1 MQPRINSSITFSC
14 KESGLSICKSPEICA
29 DLGSP
34 SILNELIDQMKFKKK
49 TKANHLFVQTVQNL
63 NSARMECERRLFAQ
77 TAKTLLDRDVEDVQS
92 IVTFCES
99 LDNALGGGIQLGQMT
114 ECAGPSGIGKTQ
126 LCLQLAVDVCIPKV
140 LGGVDGEV
148 IYIDTEGAFKYKRL
162 KQIAEAAVS
171 HCRRVAE
178 TEEQQIAANG
188 FTLSKIL
195 SRVHYQRC
203 VDLPTL
209 QRCLKSLLC
218 FIRLHSQVKLVIVD
232 SVAMHLRERF
242 DSALERSHVINNI
255 VLTLLQVA
263 TNFHVAIFL
272 VNQITTRFGEDGEP
286 FSVPSVGPLLTSNCA
301 QQLLLFHR
309 QGNLRYARL
318 MKSSTR
324 PPCGAVYTITRNV
337 VIVVVVVGR
346 RRMRRRG
353 LGRSRRLVDDGS
365 LGVDRVGQIW
375 KRGVQLVAR
384 AVQQRRYSVEQAGGV
399 HDQQHVLHRLG
410 HRFDEVVVL
419 QFQVAFHEI
428 QNVQPQVDERVERRQ
443 RHQVLQKHL
452 AGHGQRPYACLVHAT
467 ATTTTTTSNSSVV
480 VVVFVVV
487 MMVRCWRGAS
497 GRVRN
502 RLLVGVQ
509 QCAQQWKQHPV
520 EATFPIL
527 AGDLLQF
534 WNQHR
539 PLQKCHRRR
548 ADNSAPVAAQP
559 SQCLEQ
565 RLPTSRPQ
573 RRCGRVEQWR
583 RHFDEN
589 QVSQIQQLQR
599 QLQVSGSQITTVQQ
613 CLLLVFT
620 VHFCDRIGVVQAT
633 VETRFDERSHA
644 PYARLQVFD
653 RHVTSITN
661 QPRQRFAAFHVR
673 VRVVP
678 AQTTAQQQSR
688 RQKLLTRCSR
698 TVVQLL
704 LLLLL
709 FVNKC
714 PLTTSGSRVQ
724 ITHTADRQFPRT
736 GGGGGGVQFR
746 IGRVATIV
754 LLLLLLRLFSNG
766 VECFV
771 PVLIEALVS
780 NVAGRI
786 ELADESASADQ
797 LEQSEQLVP
806 VARQTNVGG
815 VRSQQLVQ
823 AVGELSG
830 DRRHRRLAGRA
841 ERRQRVQ
848 HLVADVLPRQKAIG
862 QPKPAD
868 DGPFDEEAPVGVVGD
883 QAEQVGVQSA
893 PEGGDAVAVVN
904 GHADHRLGQ
913 KDQRPFIDVAESTP
927 ANGAVVRQHRGA
939 GEQQGFD
946 QFGQRLRGQ
955 VFRIDERLV
964 DATVDEQSGAAL
976 SPLVALPGAVGVG
989 VARVAARRRAAQIRV
1004 ERAEQA
1010 RRRRVLL
1017 LGSGQRSADV
1027 DVAATVG
1034 EIFAVGQAKRQ
1045 QFGVVAV
1052 QQAVEHAAPSFAQN
1066 VAVGVHQVEQ
1076 RPGGRLCFG
1085 TFGKCGAELVGA
1097 VGVTRRRQQAAE
1109 FAQRDGQ
1116 VVENVA
1122 QAEVGGD
1129 RGRLAEAADHA
1140 ANQRL
1145 RVGFVEDERQRRH
1158 RRAPDQ
1164 SEQLAVVQ
1172 AAAVTG
1178 RAQKAALGAGAAA
1191 QQHIPDVVLAHQTA
1205 LFFGHD
1211 DLFGPDSL
1219 VDFFQHGPVEI
1230 VAAVDAVQIFHK
1242 LLQRHRLLLAFRLR
1256 VVLVH
1261 VEHDD
1266 RVGEREGGVG
1276 AGERRPVRLVPV
1288 VGVIFDYGRN
1298 FGRFAGQS
1306 EAFQKFA
1313 QTFVD
1318 TQLSKIERF
1327 HKRI

>member
-49 TKANHLFVQTVQNL
+49 NESKPPLCADCDFLMLCLLYEIITKYL
-63 NSARMECERRLFAQ
+63 SMECERRLFAQ

-218 FIRLHSQVKLVIVD
+218 FIRLHSQ
-232 SVAMHLRERF
+232 
-242 DSALERSHVINNI
+242 
-255 VLTLLQVA
+255 
-263 TNFHVAIFL
+263 IFL
-272 VNQITTRFGEDGEP
+272 VNQITTRFGEDGES

-365 LGVDRVGQIW
+365 LGIDRVGQIW

-573 RRCGRVEQWR
+573 RRCRRVEQWR

-678 AQTTAQQQSR
+678 AQTAAQQQSR

-698 TVVQLL
+698 TVVQLLL

-746 IGRVATIV
+746 IGRVAAIV
-754 LLLLLLRLFSNG
+754 LLLLLLLLLRLFSNG

-786 ELADESASADQ
+786 KLADESASADQ
-797 LEQSEQLVP
+797 LEQSKQLVP

-823 AVGELSG
+823 AVSELSS

-841 ERRQRVQ
+841 ERRQRVE
-848 HLVADVLPRQKAIG
+848 HLVADAIG

-913 KDQRPFIDVAESTP
+913 KDQRPFVDVAESTP

-939 GEQQGFD
+939 GEQQRFD

-1097 VGVTRRRQQAAE
+1097 VGVARRRQQAAE

-1172 AAAVTG
+1172 ATAVTG

-1211 DLFGPDSL
+1211 DLFGPDGL